1 MFDFR
6 YHALSLVA
14 VFLALGIG
22 IVLGASLG
30 DSVVSEANR
39 DVRSSLRGDV
49 VEARSEARS
58 AAQATANRD
67 AFIAASFDRL
77 AGNRLRRQRVA
88 VVASGGLPEEVE
100 RPVRDAV
107 EDAGGTIDSESEFDA
122 EPDLAKL
129 SKELPG
135 RFHRLG
141 ATAGELRPL
150 TRRLGRAL
158 VRGDAPAQKLD
169 DAFPEQFAGDFRGA
183 QAVVFYRTG
192 DERDERSQRF
202 EDALVEGLRDAG
214 VPVVGVET
222 SDDDPSQIRFYE
234 DAGLSSVDNVNQ
246 AGGRIA
252 LALALAGADGNFGF
266 KDTADAPL
274 PPARGR

>member
-39 DVRSSLRGDV
+39 VVRASLRGDV
-49 VEARSEARS
+49 IEARAAARAAEA
-58 AAQATANRD
+58 ATANRD
-67 AFIAASFDRL
+67 EFIGAAFEHL
-77 AGNRLRRQRVA
+77 AGNRLRRRRVA
-88 VVASGGLPEEVE
+88 VVALGGLPQEIE

-107 EDAGGTIDSESEFDA
+107 EDAGGTIDSESKFDA
-122 EPDLAKL
+122 QPDLDEL
-129 SKELPG
+129 SEELGG
-135 RFHRLG
+135 RFRRLG

-158 VRGDAPAQKLD
+158 VRGRAPAQRLD
-169 DAFPEQFAGDFRGA
+169 DAFPDAVTGDFRGA
-183 QAVVFYRTG
+183 DAVVVYRG
-192 DERDERSQRF
+192 DGERDEVAQRF
-202 EDALVEGLRDAG
+202 ENALIEGLRDTG
-214 VPVVGVET
+214 VPVVGVEV
-222 SDDDPSQIRFYE
+222 SGEDPSQIHFYE
-234 DAGLSSVDNVNQ
+234 DAGLSTVDNVDQ
-246 AGGRIA
+246 AAGRIA
-252 LALALAGADGNFGF
+252 LVVARGGADGNFGF
-266 KDTADAPL
+266 KETADAPR